1 MAVGHGDSSPEGA
14 VIAMRA
20 FRKGAVPLLV
30 AAIVMAGDPA
40 VAGGGPIWHRA
51 PGGRLAALTIGRPGD
66 LFVTGSIRGKHG
78 DALMVARYGIHGRL
92 VWRRTWRHPGPLW
105 HAAGSAIAPAPDG
118 GVYVGGYSG
127 YGTGEGGDAVLLR
140 FAATGRLVWRRELPE
155 ELGTSIVVGLAD
167 TSRGVVAA
175 VEDHGCCDIAAEREG
190 YLQAFGADGSRSWRS
205 PFEAPG
211 IDAATRDT
219 PWAVA
224 TGHGDRVYA
233 GGSIDRKVYREGA
246 PPPDVD
252 LMIQALGPDGR
263 VLWTRVVGRPGT
275 RTYDDAASDVAVRG
289 GLVVATGSSWPR
301 TGNRP
306 LAWLRAFDTDGARRW
321 SEGWGGGRRQRFANA
336 VAIAPLGPI
345 YVGTESSL
353 RRYSPTGTLVWE
365 RPIPDDGWVS
375 DVAVG
380 GSVYLTSRTEL
391 QRWRR

>member
-1 MAVGHGDSSPEGA
+1 MGVVS
-14 VIAMRA
+14 
-20 FRKGAVPLLV
+20 LLV
-30 AAIVMAGDPA
+30 AAIVS
-40 VAGGGPIWHRA
+40 AGGPVGAVDGPIWRRT
-51 PGGRLAALTIGRPGD
+51 PGGGLAALTTGRPGD
-66 LFVTGSIRGKHG
+66 IYVTGSIRGKHG
-78 DALMVARYGIHGRL
+78 DALMVARYGIQGRL
-92 VWRRTWRHPGPLW
+92 VWRRTWRHAGPLW
-105 HAAGSAIAPAPDG
+105 HASGMAIAPAPGG

-140 FAATGRLVWRRELPE
+140 FATTGRLLWRQELPE
-155 ELGTSIVVGLAD
+155 AFGTALVVGLAA

-190 YLQAFGADGSRSWRS
+190 YLQAFDAVGSLSWRS

-233 GGSIDRKVYREGA
+233 AGSIDRKVYREDA

-263 VLWTRVVGRPGT
+263 VLWTRVAGPKGVRS
-275 RTYDDAASDVAVRG
+275 YDDSATDVTVRG
-289 GLVVATGSSWPR
+289 GLVVASGVSWPR
-301 TGNRP
+301 SGNRTR
-306 LAWLRAFDTDGARRW
+306 AWLRAFDANARRRW
-321 SEGWGGGRRQRFANA
+321 IEGWGGGRHQRYANA
-336 VAIAPLGPI
+336 VTIAPWGPI

-353 RRYSPTGTLVWE
+353 RRYSPTGALVWE
-365 RPIPDDGWVS
+365 RPMPDQGWVS
-375 DVAVG
+375 DVAAA
-380 GSVYLTSRTEL
+380 GSPYLTTRTEL